1 MIKKSLKK
9 TDLIKIGDYKYLIY
23 KCRKDSF
30 EILPID
36 KMLNGSDAI
45 SDFIPKISICKDI
58 LINYEK
64 LDSFEILCLLNQSNP
79 LVKEMLELFLDRESK
94 KK

>member
-1 MIKKSLKK
+1 
-9 TDLIKIGDYKYLIY
+9 
-23 KCRKDSF
+23 
-30 EILPID
+30 
-36 KMLNGSDAI
+36 MLNGSDAI